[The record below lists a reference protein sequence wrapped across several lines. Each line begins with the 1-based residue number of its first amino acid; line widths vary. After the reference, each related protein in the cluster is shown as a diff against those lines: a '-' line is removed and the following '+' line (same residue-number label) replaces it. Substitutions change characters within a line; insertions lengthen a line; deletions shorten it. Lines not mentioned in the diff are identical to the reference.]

1 LKISFLFTLLLLLNT
16 CKGQNATFVAR
27 ESIVFGDQRMDRY
40 LPLLENKN
48 IALLS
53 NHTSIIKN
61 KHLLDTLLQRGIN
74 ITKVFSPEHGFRGQ
88 AGAGELVQDG
98 KDPQTGISIISLYGN
113 HKKASQED
121 LQGIDIVLFDIQDVG
136 ARFYTYIST
145 MGLMMEA
152 CAEND
157 VQFIILDRPNPHGHY
172 VDGPVLQK
180 AYASFVGQY
189 PIPVIHGMTVGEFAK
204 MLLGEKWLK
213 EGMQCRLQVITME
226 NYSHTK
232 ICPLDIAPS
241 PNLPNMDA
249 ISLYPSLCF
258 FEGTPIS
265 IGRGTDFPF
274 QVYGY
279 PKFTPTS
286 HQFVP
291 KPIQGVALHPKCE
304 GKICHAYSLNNSAKT
319 QLLKGRL
326 NLSWLINSYQQLNSP
341 ETFFT
346 SFFNKLAGSNELS
359 KQIKAGKTEAEIRLS
374 WEKEIK
380 HFKGIRKKYLLYKDF
395 E

>member
-1 LKISFLFTLLLLLNT
+1 MKISFLFTLLLLFNT
-16 CKGQNATFVAR
+16 CQGQRATFVAR
-27 ESIVFGDQRMDRY
+27 ETIIFGDQRMDVY

-53 NHTSIIKN
+53 NHTSIIEG

-98 KDPQTGISIISLYGN
+98 KDPQTGIPIVSLYGK
-113 HKKASQED
+113 HKKASPKD
-121 LQGIDIVLFDIQDVG
+121 LQGIDVVLFDIQDVG

-172 VDGPVLQK
+172 VDGPTLKK
-180 AYASFVGQY
+180 AFQSFVGQY

-213 EGMQCRLQVITME
+213 DDAQCKLQVITME
-226 NYSHTK
+226 NYSHRK

-265 IGRGTDFPF
+265 VGRGTALPF

-279 PKFTPTS
+279 PKFSPTS
-286 HQFVP
+286 YQFIP
-291 KPIQGVALHPKCE
+291 KPIQGVAQHPKCE
-304 GKICHAYSLNNSAKT
+304 GKTCHAFTLNDKAKE
-319 QLLKGRL
+319 QLLKGKI
-326 NLSWLINSYQQLNSP
+326 NLSWLIASYHQFNSN

-346 SFFNKLAGSNELS
+346 SFFNKLAGSEELS
-359 KQIKAGKTEAEIRLS
+359 QQIKSGKTEAEIRSS
-374 WEKEIK
+374 WKKDLK
-380 HFKGIRKKYLLYKDF
+380 HFKAIRKKYLLYKDF